1 MLYPC
6 YTFREAWKKSS
17 AEDYFQRVS
26 HARNAFQKKAA
37 RAQNRLIQKT
47 VASGLAE
54 GVTSMPLGMLGKIF
68 VQIFDG

>member
-17 AEDYFQRVS
+17 ADDYFQRVS

-47 VASGLAE
+47 VNR
-54 GVTSMPLGMLGKIF
+54 
-68 VQIFDG
+68 